1 MVPLRCGVFVE
12 MAGVRV
18 IWKEGIDMKR
28 TKRFLSLLMVAA
40 LGMFALA
47 GCGSDDTASD
57 TAGASA
63 ASESSA
69 DSENNSDLLIGEVNQ
84 VTEDELALEIYE
96 SEKAADTAE
105 DVDPEKLSATGK
117 HETIAL
123 DDDVVV
129 EYLEDGVTQTTSASA
144 IDVGDMLVIT
154 EDEGQ
159 HIYIIRS
166 ANFVSTDEGS
176 ASGAATVPDESSTT
190 DTEEEDSTSENTGSV
205 PPDNGSTTGEGGGTA
220 SEGNGGTSTGGS
232 GSTGGSVSDPGT
244 GVTDPGN
251 GGNGTTSGG
260 ENTGIVE

>member
-1 MVPLRCGVFVE
+1 
-12 MAGVRV
+12 
-18 IWKEGIDMKR
+18 
-28 TKRFLSLLMVAA
+28 MVAA

-84 VTEDELALEIYE
+84 VTEDELELEIYE

-154 EDEGQ
+154 EDDGQ

-190 DTEEEDSTSENTGSV
+190 DTEEEEDSTSEYTGSV

-220 SEGNGGTSTGGS
+220 GEGNGGTSTG